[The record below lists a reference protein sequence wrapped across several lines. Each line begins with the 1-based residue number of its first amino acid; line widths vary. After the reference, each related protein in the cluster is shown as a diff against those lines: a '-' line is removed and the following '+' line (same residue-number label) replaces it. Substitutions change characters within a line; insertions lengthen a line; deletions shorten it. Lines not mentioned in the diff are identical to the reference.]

1 MITIQ
6 DDFLCD
12 HATSNRLQLQE
23 RTALDESDAQQVR
36 WLIYGQTPQ

>member
-1 MITIQ
+1 MIMIQ
-6 DDFLCD
+6 DGFLCD

-23 RTALDESDAQQVR
+23 RTALNESDTRQVE